1 MRNHYAI
8 TSHTPSRLL
17 RFLTAAMVAALV
29 GAPHA
34 SAQSQGQLFASVTTQ
49 EGEPVLDLT
58 ADSFQVQEDGV
69 TMKILSADPGT
80 TPMKVAVLVD
90 NSEAINASNGL
101 TALRRGITGF
111 LETLPLQHEVG
122 LFSIAGR
129 VAPLVDFTNDRDELL
144 DAADGLFAGSGG
156 AKMIDGMRETW
167 DRRFSS
173 EDAWP
178 VMVMVVT
185 DGPETSGNMNED
197 QFGAFTLD
205 LLSGG
210 AMVHVVVVGTKPD
223 RAESHDEHGW
233 VLPVDELTDSADE
246 HAQRVGDDDGR
257 AFRRDVTSLPPAVRA
272 TERYAGRTDGRRCR
286 GAELQDAAVCR
297 PAYAAAVAPGAWT
310 WCEPGVDPE

>member
-1 MRNHYAI
+1 MRNHYTI

-17 RFLTAAMVAALV
+17 RFLTAAMVAAVV
-29 GAPHA
+29 GTPHA

-58 ADSFQVQEDGV
+58 ADSFQIQEDGV

-144 DAADGLFAGSGG
+144 DAADGLFAGTGG

-205 LLSGG
+205 LLSRG
-210 AMVHVVVVGTKPD
+210 AMVHVVVVETRGGGVQSQIGQNLTTNTGGFYRSMNSPT
-223 RAESHDEHGW
+223 ALTNTLNELATTMGEHFDEMSPRYR
-233 VLPVDELTDSADE
+233 LLY
-246 HAQRVGDDDGR
+246 
-257 AFRRDVTSLPPAVRA
+257 
-272 TERYAGRTDGRRCR
+272 ERPSDT
-286 GAELQDAAVCR
+286 
-297 PAYAAAVAPGAWT
+297 PGAQMGA
-310 WCEPGVDPE
+310 GVVGPNYKMQLFADRRMPPQ

>member
-205 LLSGG
+205 LLSRG
-210 AMVHVVVVGTKPD
+210 AMVHVVVVETRGGGVQSQIGQNLTTNTGGFYRSMNSPT
-223 RAESHDEHGW
+223 ALTNTLNELATTMGEHFDEMSPRYR
-233 VLPVDELTDSADE
+233 LLY
-246 HAQRVGDDDGR
+246 
-257 AFRRDVTSLPPAVRA
+257 
-272 TERYAGRTDGRRCR
+272 ERPSDT
-286 GAELQDAAVCR
+286 
-297 PAYAAAVAPGAWT
+297 PGAQMGA
-310 WCEPGVDPE
+310 GVVGPNYKMQLFADRRMPPQ

>member
-1 MRNHYAI
+1 MRNHYTI

-210 AMVHVVVVGTKPD
+210 AMVHVVVVETRGGGVQSQIGQNLTTNTGGFYRSMNSPT
-223 RAESHDEHGW
+223 ALTNTLNELATTMGEHFDEMSPRYR
-233 VLPVDELTDSADE
+233 LLY
-246 HAQRVGDDDGR
+246 
-257 AFRRDVTSLPPAVRA
+257 
-272 TERYAGRTDGRRCR
+272 ERPSDT
-286 GAELQDAAVCR
+286 
-297 PAYAAAVAPGAWT
+297 PGAQMGA
-310 WCEPGVDPE
+310 GVVGPNYKMQLFADRRMPPQ

>member
-80 TPMKVAVLVD
+80 TPMKVAVMVD

-210 AMVHVVVVGTKPD
+210 AMVHVVVVETRGGGVQSQIGQNLTTNTGGFYRSMNSPT
-223 RAESHDEHGW
+223 ALTNTLNELATTMGEHFDEMSPRYR
-233 VLPVDELTDSADE
+233 LLY
-246 HAQRVGDDDGR
+246 
-257 AFRRDVTSLPPAVRA
+257 
-272 TERYAGRTDGRRCR
+272 ERPSDT
-286 GAELQDAAVCR
+286 
-297 PAYAAAVAPGAWT
+297 PGAQMGA
-310 WCEPGVDPE
+310 GVVGPNYKMQLFADRRMPPQ

>member
-129 VAPLVDFTNDRDELL
+129 VAPLVDFTSDRDELL

-210 AMVHVVVVGTKPD
+210 AMVHVVVVETRGGGVQSQIGQNLTTNTGGFYRSMNSPT
-223 RAESHDEHGW
+223 ALTNTLNELATTMGEHFDEMSPRYR
-233 VLPVDELTDSADE
+233 LLY
-246 HAQRVGDDDGR
+246 
-257 AFRRDVTSLPPAVRA
+257 
-272 TERYAGRTDGRRCR
+272 ERPSDT
-286 GAELQDAAVCR
+286 
-297 PAYAAAVAPGAWT
+297 PGAQMGA
-310 WCEPGVDPE
+310 GVVGPNYKMQLFADRRMPPQ

>member
-210 AMVHVVVVGTKPD
+210 AMVHVVVVETRGGGVQSQIGQNLTTNTGGFYRSMNSPT
-223 RAESHDEHGW
+223 ALTNTLNELATTMGEHFDEMSPRYR
-233 VLPVDELTDSADE
+233 LLY
-246 HAQRVGDDDGR
+246 
-257 AFRRDVTSLPPAVRA
+257 
-272 TERYAGRTDGRRCR
+272 ERPSDT
-286 GAELQDAAVCR
+286 
-297 PAYAAAVAPGAWT
+297 PGAQMGA
-310 WCEPGVDPE
+310 GVVGPNYKMQLFADRRMPPQ

>member
-1 MRNHYAI
+1 M
-8 TSHTPSRLL
+8 
-17 RFLTAAMVAALV
+17 
-29 GAPHA
+29 
-34 SAQSQGQLFASVTTQ
+34 

-58 ADSFQVQEDGV
+58 ADSFQIQEDGV

-144 DAADGLFAGSGG
+144 DAADGLFAGTGG

-205 LLSGG
+205 LLSAG
-210 AMVHVVVVGTKPD
+210 AMVHVVVVETRGGGVQSQIGQNLTTNTGGFYRSMNSPT
-223 RAESHDEHGW
+223 ALTNTLNELATTMGEHFDEMSPRYR
-233 VLPVDELTDSADE
+233 LLY
-246 HAQRVGDDDGR
+246 
-257 AFRRDVTSLPPAVRA
+257 
-272 TERYAGRTDGRRCR
+272 ERPSDT
-286 GAELQDAAVCR
+286 
-297 PAYAAAVAPGAWT
+297 PGAQMGA
-310 WCEPGVDPE
+310 GVVGPNYKMQLFADRRMPPQ

>member
-197 QFGAFTLD
+197 QFGAFTFD

-210 AMVHVVVVGTKPD
+210 AMVHVVVVETRGGGVQSQIGQNLTTNTGGFYRSMNSPT
-223 RAESHDEHGW
+223 ALTNTLNELATTMGEHFDEMSPRYR
-233 VLPVDELTDSADE
+233 LLY
-246 HAQRVGDDDGR
+246 
-257 AFRRDVTSLPPAVRA
+257 
-272 TERYAGRTDGRRCR
+272 ERPSDT
-286 GAELQDAAVCR
+286 
-297 PAYAAAVAPGAWT
+297 PGAQMGA
-310 WCEPGVDPE
+310 GVVGPNYKMQLFADRRMPPQ

>member
-1 MRNHYAI
+1 MRNHYDI

-58 ADSFQVQEDGV
+58 ADSFQIQEDGV

-144 DAADGLFAGSGG
+144 DAADGLFAGTGG

-205 LLSGG
+205 LLGGG
-210 AMVHVVVVGTKPD
+210 AMVHVVVVETRGGGVQSQIGQNLTTNTGGFYRSMNSPT
-223 RAESHDEHGW
+223 ALTNTLNELATTMGEHFDEMSPRYR
-233 VLPVDELTDSADE
+233 LLY
-246 HAQRVGDDDGR
+246 
-257 AFRRDVTSLPPAVRA
+257 
-272 TERYAGRTDGRRCR
+272 ERPSDT
-286 GAELQDAAVCR
+286 
-297 PAYAAAVAPGAWT
+297 PGAQMGA
-310 WCEPGVDPE
+310 GVVGPNYKMQLFADRRMPPQ

>member
-58 ADSFQVQEDGV
+58 ADSFQIQEDGV

-210 AMVHVVVVGTKPD
+210 AMVHVVVVETRGGGVQSQIGQNLTTNTGGFYRSMNSPT
-223 RAESHDEHGW
+223 ALTNTLNELATTMGEHFDEMSPRYR
-233 VLPVDELTDSADE
+233 LLY
-246 HAQRVGDDDGR
+246 
-257 AFRRDVTSLPPAVRA
+257 
-272 TERYAGRTDGRRCR
+272 ERPSDT
-286 GAELQDAAVCR
+286 
-297 PAYAAAVAPGAWT
+297 PGAQMGA
-310 WCEPGVDPE
+310 GVVGPNYKMQLFADRRMPPQ

>member
-1 MRNHYAI
+1 MRNHYTI

-58 ADSFQVQEDGV
+58 ADSFQIQEDGV

-205 LLSGG
+205 LLIRG
-210 AMVHVVVVGTKPD
+210 AMVHVVVVETRGGGVQSQIGQNLTTNTGGFYRSMNSPT
-223 RAESHDEHGW
+223 ALTNTLNELATTMGEHFDEMSPRYR
-233 VLPVDELTDSADE
+233 LLY
-246 HAQRVGDDDGR
+246 
-257 AFRRDVTSLPPAVRA
+257 
-272 TERYAGRTDGRRCR
+272 ERPSDT
-286 GAELQDAAVCR
+286 
-297 PAYAAAVAPGAWT
+297 PGAQMGA
-310 WCEPGVDPE
+310 GVVGPNYKMQLFADRRMPPQ